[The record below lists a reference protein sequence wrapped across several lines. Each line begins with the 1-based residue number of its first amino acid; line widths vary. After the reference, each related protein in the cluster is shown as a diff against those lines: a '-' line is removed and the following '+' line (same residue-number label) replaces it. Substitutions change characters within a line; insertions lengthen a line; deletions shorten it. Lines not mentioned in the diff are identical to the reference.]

1 MSVKTIY
8 TCDKCG
14 NEQFTKDQFW
24 VVGVSAASLGER
36 VGIGYVKD
44 KLIHVCRP
52 CLDSFG
58 DMCSQTT
65 LMTTIQDEDALTIA
79 YMYGVR
85 DGGKRIKELEER
97 LIESRTRIDDL
108 ERWVAGIAD
117 DKQIPIWVKQSARS
131 LLAQEGE

>member
-1 MSVKTIY
+1 MMSVKTIY

-24 VVGVSAASLGER
+24 VVGVSAATLGER

-58 DMCSQTT
+58 IYEQTKPS
-65 LMTTIQDEDALTIA
+65 DPPNP
-79 YMYGVR
+79 
-85 DGGKRIKELEER
+85 ELPTVEE
-97 LIESRTRIDDL
+97 LIREI
-108 ERWVAGIAD
+108 I
-117 DKQIPIWVKQSARS
+117 S
-131 LLAQEGE
+131 LVQEGE